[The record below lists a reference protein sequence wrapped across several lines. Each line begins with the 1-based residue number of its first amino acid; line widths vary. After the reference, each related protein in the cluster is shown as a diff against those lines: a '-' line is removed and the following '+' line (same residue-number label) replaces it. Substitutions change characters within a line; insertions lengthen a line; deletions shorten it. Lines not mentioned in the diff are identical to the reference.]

1 MSTATGNKTDLE
13 FIAERLDAIIED
25 QESIDELVGSEKEH
39 FNAAM
44 KKLAG
49 HIEAIRSFRNELVVA
64 VGKPFATAETTISID
79 HHRDAAYIEIAVLDA
94 ILIEHRTKHSQRE
107 H

>member
-1 MSTATGNKTDLE
+1 MSEATGNKTDLE

-25 QESIDELVGSEKEH
+25 QESIDQLVGSEKEH
-39 FNAAM
+39 FDAAM

-49 HIEAIRSFRNELVVA
+49 HIESIRSFRNELVITA
-64 VGKPFATAETTISID
+64 GKSFATDGITINLD
-79 HHRDAAYIEIAVLDA
+79 QHRDAAYIEIAVLDA
-94 ILIEHRTKHSQRE
+94 ILIEHRTKHSQRD